1 MSIVI
6 AHLPNEGR
14 GGECNRPGAGT
25 GYLSS
30 DERRVM
36 SKLIAL
42 VLAGALAAVLFF
54 WRKSEGSWSSMWS
67 SAKDSSSEWSETAA
81 QEAGNAADRVAAA
94 ADRATAAASD
104 LADELKE
111 SASQA
116 AHEAGKAAERA
127 AQTDDDVTTVATNLS
142 DEVKGGKAVGKR
154 S

>member
-1 MSIVI
+1 
-6 AHLPNEGR
+6 
-14 GGECNRPGAGT
+14 
-25 GYLSS
+25 
-30 DERRVM
+30 M

-81 QEAGNAADRVAAA
+81 RESGKAADRVVAA
-94 ADRATAAASD
+94 ADDATAAVSD
-104 LADELKE
+104 LADEVQE

-127 AQTDDDVTTVATNLS
+127 AQADDDATAAATNLA
-142 DEVKGGKAVGKR
+142 DEVKGGTAI
-154 S
+154 